1 MNRIEYLQDQAARAE
16 RLANSSLDKLTL
28 ERLAAF
34 AEECRAQMKVL
45 SEGEPLHSRRYTE
58 AHVGHSA
65 ESGHFSPSSQSCS
78 SASAS
83 HAASMRLKR

>member
-1 MNRIEYLQDQAARAE
+1 MNRIEYLQSQVIRAE
-16 RLANSSLDKLTL
+16 RLAKSSLDKLTL
-28 ERLAAF
+28 ERLCAF
-34 AEECRAQMKVL
+34 AEECRAQMKL
-45 SEGEPLHSRRYTE
+45 PHNG
-58 AHVGHSA
+58 